1 MTLQLQVNEFVSEN
15 RLFFLTLA
23 NTHRKALCIT
33 KIRKIISCSIDTQSD
48 HNNQTVNQKNIDI
61 ISDARLLFQI
71 I

>member
-15 RLFFLTLA
+15 RPLFLTLA
-23 NTHRKALCIT
+23 NTHRKALFIT

-48 HNNQTVNQKNIDI
+48 HNNQTVNQKDIDI